1 MWSWFL
7 GLFQP
12 AASTGALILRLALAI
27 AFSIA
32 LLVLLHRFLGP
43 RGRRWLI
50 AFVTFIGGLYLGLE
64 YFLPVRHNVLWPTGI
79 PNPNPDRGA
88 NILTPGIEPAGI
100 MLSVVGAFTV
110 GLGIYSLCQVHGRN
124 VARRR
129 PGWHNSF
136 AFFLA
141 MLAMLVFGIWV
152 HYTPAPAAQAESAE
166 QPAPPPG
173 QEAAEPGSIY
183 LNGNVVAGVSAVTRD
198 GQPVVPL
205 RAVVEQAG
213 GTVHWKPEEREAQ
226 ALIADRRLAVTID
239 STQAR
244 VDGES
249 RTMGFPAELQ
259 NDRTILPAGFLC
271 DALGLSLQYAGEVV
285 RISNLPPPTPPSPPA
300 STWPKSIYELLFSG
314 LFMPLQ
320 AATFSLLAFY
330 IASAAY
336 RAFRIHT
343 AEAGLMMAAAFIV
356 MLAQVPVGQWLT
368 HWLPTA
374 GPLAFFR
381 LEALGDWIMSWL
393 NTPAQR
399 GIVFGIAIGGL
410 AMSLRI
416 WLSLE
421 RGTFFSEQG

>member
-1 MWSWFL
+1 MWNSLPGIFH
-7 GLFQP
+7 P
-12 AASTGALILRLALAI
+12 AASTSALILRLALAI

-32 LLVLLHRFLGP
+32 LLALLHRFLGP

-64 YFLPVRHNVLWPTGI
+64 YFLPVRSSVLWPTGV
-79 PNPNPDRGA
+79 PNPNPDRAA
-88 NILTPGIEPAGI
+88 NILTPGIEPVGI
-100 MLSVVGAFTV
+100 MLAVVGAFTV

-124 VARRR
+124 VAQRR
-129 PGWHNSF
+129 PGWHNSS
-136 AFFLA
+136 AFFVA
-141 MLAMLVFGIWV
+141 MLAMLVFGLWA
-152 HYTPAPAAQAESAE
+152 HYLPE
-166 QPAPPPG
+166 
-173 QEAAEPGSIY
+173 QEAPG
-183 LNGNVVAGVSAVTRD
+183 GPVPWQEGVY
-198 GQPVVPL
+198 
-205 RAVVEQAG
+205 E
-213 GTVHWKPEEREAQ
+213 
-226 ALIADRRLAVTID
+226 
-239 STQAR
+239 
-244 VDGES
+244 
-249 RTMGFPAELQ
+249 
-259 NDRTILPAGFLC
+259 ILF
-271 DALGLSLQYAGEVV
+271 
-285 RISNLPPPTPPSPPA
+285 N
-300 STWPKSIYELLFSG
+300 G

-356 MLAQVPVGQWLT
+356 MLAQVPVGAWLT

-374 GPLAFFR
+374 GPLSFFR
-381 LEALGDWIMSWL
+381 LEALGEWIMSWL

-399 GIVFGIAIGGL
+399 GIVFGIAVGAL